1 MLSEV
6 IFHSTIESSTM
17 PSDFSNFLDELHQRI
32 VAGGYVGCSAIH
44 EEEMINLI
52 QGPHEEMKSLINYY
66 SSRPEFSDLTILE
79 WDNIDRQEYENWQV
93 FWENDSEETKFKVI
107 DKKAF
112 LRNYILNK
120 NRVFTPFDQVVKI
133 VLKEPIVN

>member
-17 PSDFSNFLDELHQRI
+17 PSEFSNFLDELNKRI
-32 VAGGYVGCSAIH
+32 VAGGHVGCSAIH

-52 QGPHEEMKSLINYY
+52 QGPFEEMKSLIGYCT
-66 SSRPEFSDLTILE
+66 SRPEFSDLTIVE
-79 WDNIDRQEYENWQV
+79 WDNIERQDYDSWQV
-93 FWENDSEETKFKVI
+93 FWDKGVEDTTCQVI

-112 LRNYILNK
+112 LRNYVLNK
-120 NRVFTPFDQVVKI
+120 NRMFTPFHQVVKS
-133 VLKEPIVN
+133 VFKEPIAN